1 MDANSII
8 VNVGRKREET
18 PWPPPAPSQKETFS
32 HLSHLLCAGRDS
44 WTTQS
49 PADLIFLSE
58 LANTARPTHTAAERE
73 WVLTVS
79 PGNHLGANPRG
90 VGSRKGM
97 GRERRG
103 VPGGGHVKARRMPHA
118 GPQPG
123 GHCPQGQGYLP
134 LRDTQSPRDAVTR
147 PAPSHAHTCERTLVP
162 SSSAP
167 TELHA
172 L

>member
-18 PWPPPAPSQKETFS
+18 PWPPPAPSQEGTFS
-32 HLSHLLCAGRDS
+32 HLSHLLCARRDS

-49 PADLIFLSE
+49 PADLAS
-58 LANTARPTHTAAERE
+58 TARPTHTAAERE

-90 VGSRKGM
+90 VGPGKGM

-103 VPGGGHVKARRMPHA
+103 VPGGGHVKARRMPDA

-123 GHCPQGQGYLP
+123 GHCPQGQGCLP
-134 LRDTQSPRDAVTR
+134 LWDTQSPRDAVTR
-147 PAPSHAHTCERTLVP
+147 PAPSHAHTCERTLVR
-162 SSSAP
+162 SSSAF
-167 TELHA
+167 TEPHA

>member
-1 MDANSII
+1 MEANSII

-18 PWPPPAPSQKETFS
+18 PWPPPAPSQEGTFS

-49 PADLIFLSE
+49 PADLIFRAGGYRSP
-58 LANTARPTHTAAERE
+58 NTHSRRA
-73 WVLTVS
+73 
-79 PGNHLGANPRG
+79 G
-90 VGSRKGM
+90 VGAHCLPGEPSRRKSTWRGIQE
-97 GRERRG
+97 GDGPGEARGSRRWARESQADAPCG
-103 VPGGGHVKARRMPHA
+103 AAARR
-118 GPQPG
+118 
-123 GHCPQGQGYLP
+123 HCPQGQGCLP

-147 PAPSHAHTCERTLVP
+147 PAPSHAHTCELTLVR